1 MRMVLEEKGI
11 NASRMSADGIKTVLV
26 HHEDFQNEK

>member
-1 MRMVLEEKGI
+1 MRMVMEEKGI
-11 NASRMSADGIKTVLV
+11 NASRMSADGIRIVLA